1 MHDSYTRTL
10 DAARDAAEAA
20 WAAEAAAWDA
30 QESRLRKMLN
40 EVA

>member
-1 MHDSYTRTL
+1 MSESAL
-10 DAARDAAEAA
+10 QIIARGPRA
-20 WAAEAAAWDA
+20 AAEAAAEAAARAA